1 MAKMV
6 PFANS
11 LVIRALRQTS
21 LRAGAT
27 AVGLAVV
34 LTGASN
40 AHAATVTEQLVSP
53 TPAGTLY
60 PRNKQNESPMAVNP
74 TDALNVITGANDERL
89 EPLCTPL
96 TGGSSTC
103 TRDSSTNFVGV
114 YVTTNGGSTWSQ
126 QILNFRGAGLV
137 ASGDPVVTFGPK
149 PDGAGGFSYVDGAR
163 AYFAALAAAPDFGP
177 NQMLIAV
184 SHSDDNGV
192 TWSDP
197 VVATTRDNPVNFN
210 DRLAIHADANPS
222 SPFFGHLYVSWTLF
236 KGSNFTAE
244 PIVAARST
252 DGGLTFGKPRQ
263 LTASNNNATGGR
275 QSSQIGTA
283 PDGTVFVF
291 WHGAL
296 FNQDAILGARSTDGG
311 VSFARPFLV
320 SFLNDLANPLPGTN
334 FRNNSGPAADI
345 DAAGAIYVVWP
356 EYTSGHGVVKLGKST
371 DAGET
376 WTTATAADVATRTAF
391 FPAVAVSGRNVF
403 IGFNAIDDKPVGTA
417 PGAGVVRYDAYYV
430 ISIDSGDAFGAPVKI
445 STISSD
451 PDATIRNDLTSQ
463 FIGDYNGAAAS
474 PDGSF
479 WFSWTDTRNGATCAA
494 IDAFRT
500 GGAKP
505 NIYDLCPANLGNSDI
520 FVGHLVP

>member
-1 MAKMV
+1 M
-6 PFANS
+6 
-11 LVIRALRQTS
+11 
-21 LRAGAT
+21 
-27 AVGLAVV
+27 
-34 LTGASN
+34 
-40 AHAATVTEQLVSP
+40 
-53 TPAGTLY
+53 
-60 PRNKQNESPMAVNP
+60 
-74 TDALNVITGANDERL
+74 
-89 EPLCTPL
+89 
-96 TGGSSTC
+96 
-103 TRDSSTNFVGV
+103 
-114 YVTTNGGSTWSQ
+114 YVTPDGGSTWSQ
-126 QILNFRGAGLV
+126 QILDFGGAALV
-137 ASGDPVVTFGPK
+137 ANGDPVVTFGPK
-149 PDGAGGFSYVDGAR
+149 PDGGGFSYADGAR

-356 EYTSGHGVVKLGKST
+356 EYTSGHGV
-371 DAGET
+371 
-376 WTTATAADVATRTAF
+376 ATRARR
-391 FPAVAVSGRNVF
+391 GRRR
-403 IGFNAIDDKPVGTA
+403 PRRTWR
-417 PGAGVVRYDAYYV
+417 PEPR
-430 ISIDSGDAFGAPVKI
+430 
-445 STISSD
+445 SSL
-451 PDATIRNDLTSQ
+451 P
-463 FIGDYNGAAAS
+463 S
-474 PDGSF
+474 P
-479 WFSWTDTRNGATCAA
+479 
-494 IDAFRT
+494 
-500 GGAKP
+500 
-505 NIYDLCPANLGNSDI
+505 
-520 FVGHLVP
+520 

>member
-1 MAKMV
+1 MLNML

-11 LVIRALRQTS
+11 LVIAALQQTT
-21 LRAGAT
+21 LRVGAT

-34 LTGASN
+34 LIGASN
-40 AHAATVTEQLVSP
+40 AYAVTVTEQFVSP
-53 TPAGTLY
+53 TPAGTPY

-74 TDALNVITGANDERL
+74 TDARNVITGANDERL
-89 EPLCTPL
+89 EPLCTPP

-103 TRDSSTNFVGV
+103 TRDPSRNFVGV
-114 YVTTNGGSTWSQ
+114 YVTRDGGSTWSQ
-126 QILNFRGAGLV
+126 QILDFSGAALV
-137 ASGDPVVTFGPK
+137 ANGDPVVTFGPK
-149 PDGAGGFSYVDGAR
+149 PDGGGGFSYADGAR

-192 TWSDP
+192 TWSAP

-236 KGSNFTAE
+236 KGSNFAAE
-244 PIVAARST
+244 PIVAASST

-275 QSSQIGTA
+275 QSSQIHTA

-311 VSFARPFLV
+311 VSFDRPFLV
-320 SFLNDLANPLPGTN
+320 SFLSDLPNPLPGTN
-334 FRNNSGPAADI
+334 FRVNSGPAVDI

-376 WTTATAADVATRTAF
+376 WRTATAADVATRTAF
-391 FPAVAVSGRNVF
+391 FPTVAVSGNNVF
-403 IGFNAIDDKPVGTA
+403 IGFNAIDDKPAGTA
-417 PGAGVVRYDAYYV
+417 PGAHVARYDAYYV
-430 ISIDSGDAFGAPVKI
+430 ISTNSGDGFGAPAKI
-445 STISSD
+445 SAVSSD

-479 WFSWTDTRNGATCAA
+479 WFSWTDTRNGAACAA

-500 GGAKP
+500 GGIKP
-505 NIYDLCPANLGNSDI
+505 NIYDLCPANFGNSDI